1 MRESSSF
8 LQNDSQTVEVRRGFG
23 ILFIGVSIA
32 VGVASVLSEVAFAN
46 RAPLYYYAI
55 IWFASFAITFG
66 VIFRKFRKI
75 IPSIRSRMKY
85 SIRWSANAKGL
96 NGLCWAAPFAA
107 IPLFPS
113 LYQFLILLGIG
124 LGNFS
129 TYVLMKKYSG
139 LDNREQMIVGLISLA
154 SIPIA
159 WEIDLTLFIARHDI
173 AVMLSRILI
182 STAYG
187 VGGIYALLKKDR

>member
-1 MRESSSF
+1 

-55 IWFASFAITFG
+55 IWFASFAITFS

-85 SIRWSANAKGL
+85 SIRWSANSKAL

-107 IPLFPS
+107 IPVFPS

-129 TYVLMKKYSG
+129 TYVLMKKYSR

-154 SIPIA
+154 SIPVA
-159 WEIDLTLFIARHDI
+159 WVIDLTLFVARHDI

-182 STAYG
+182 SNAYG
-187 VGGIYALLKKDR
+187 VGGIYALLNKDG

>member
-1 MRESSSF
+1 M
-8 LQNDSQTVEVRRGFG
+8 QNDSQTIEVRRGFG
-23 ILFIGVSIA
+23 LLFIGVSIA
-32 VGVASVLSEVAFAN
+32 VSVASVMSEVASIN
-46 RAPLYYYAI
+46 KAPLYYYAT

-66 VIFRKFRKI
+66 VIFSRFRKI
-75 IPSIRSRMKY
+75 IPSVRSRMKY
-85 SIRWSANAKGL
+85 SIKWSANAKAL
-96 NGLCWAAPFAA
+96 NGLCWAAPFVA

-129 TYVLMKKYSG
+129 TYVLMKKYSR
-139 LDNREQMIVGLISLA
+139 LDNREQLIVGLISLA

-159 WEIDLTLFIARHDI
+159 LEIDLTLFIARHDI

-187 VGGIYALLKKDR
+187 TCGIYALLIKR

>member
-1 MRESSSF
+1 
-8 LQNDSQTVEVRRGFG
+8 LQNDSQTIEVRRGFG
-23 ILFIGVSIA
+23 LLFISVSIA
-32 VGVASVLSEVAFAN
+32 VGVASVLSEVVFVN
-46 RAPLYYYAI
+46 KAPLYYYAI

-66 VIFRKFRKI
+66 LIFSRFRTI

-85 SIRWSANAKGL
+85 SIKWSADAKAL
-96 NGLCWAAPFAA
+96 NGLCWAGPFAA
-107 IPLFPS
+107 IPVFPS

-129 TYVLMKKYSG
+129 TYVLMKKYSR
-139 LDNREQMIVGLISLA
+139 LDNREQMIVALISLA

-159 WEIDLTLFIARHDI
+159 WEIDLTLLIARHDI

-187 VGGIYALLKKDR
+187 TGGIYALLKRDK